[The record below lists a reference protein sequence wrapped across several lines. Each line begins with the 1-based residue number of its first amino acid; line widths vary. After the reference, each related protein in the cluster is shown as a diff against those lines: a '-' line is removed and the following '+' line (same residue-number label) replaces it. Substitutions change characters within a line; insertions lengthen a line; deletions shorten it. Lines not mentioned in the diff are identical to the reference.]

1 MHRFQ
6 NSLEMLR
13 IKANYKLV
21 DFQTIKGKIRK
32 EDVGFIVTGENIGKH
47 KNIIQ
52 KLFYSFCG
60 GKV

>member
-1 MHRFQ
+1 
-6 NSLEMLR
+6 MLR